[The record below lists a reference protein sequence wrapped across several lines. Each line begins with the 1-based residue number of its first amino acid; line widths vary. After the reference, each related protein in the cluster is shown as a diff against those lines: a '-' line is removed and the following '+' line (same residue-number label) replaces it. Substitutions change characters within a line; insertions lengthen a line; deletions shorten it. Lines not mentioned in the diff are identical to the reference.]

1 MDRPRRLPLSWRRL
15 RARLLVR
22 VFFLRLF
29 FRVRARRRRAKTSP
43 DSLTGQ
49 RPECSALGMS
59 IPRPAI
65 SREDALERIERLR
78 QELAW
83 LVQKYETQHA
93 TQAAS
98 DVSSM
103 VPLSYGT
110 RVRQR
115 STGWLGAVLRWH
127 HDHSKWLVRFDEV
140 GGRFV
145 GHEDLVEVGHEDL
158 VEEEQRRPRG
168 EPHPGQAQHAANRAM
183 RLQELRVHHGGGPD
197 QTSPLA
203 FFGLGLVSVSA
214 MGRSCPGWL
223 DFWERSPS
231 VAQDVPRPPGEARWR
246 GEAVPGESGAY
257 AAADPGRKPLPSGSS
272 SSHERPLTQRYSA
285 YRREYERDP
294 RDFVFLH
301 QWILELRDHD
311 ITVSD
316 PEVYMNGGTG
326 YVQVQF
332 QATWSDRGDCI
343 PVSCHA
349 TLGRVKL
356 RGPIVESVLQKI
368 LVKIR
373 SRNVPGPWTFR
384 AIAVAD
390 KDRFWRIMAKVP
402 VMVPLHTYLMGCWQ
416 RLGTGLRGEPQF
428 RDSGLAVAQYLFQ
441 DGIDGGRESCFHLD
455 LRRDAFTEVPM
466 P

>member
-1 MDRPRRLPLSWRRL
+1 MSCPKLSVEESPLGLGVAAEWGRKTGPL
-15 RARLLVR
+15 LLERLLAGRMANVWGE
-22 VFFLRLF
+22 F
-29 FRVRARRRRAKTSP
+29 AQ
-43 DSLTGQ
+43 D
-49 RPECSALGMS
+49 
-59 IPRPAI
+59 
-65 SREDALERIERLR
+65 ERLV
-78 QELAW
+78 A
-83 LVQKYETQHA
+83 
-93 TQAAS
+93 
-98 DVSSM
+98 
-103 VPLSYGT
+103 
-110 RVRQR
+110 
-115 STGWLGAVLRWH
+115 
-127 HDHSKWLVRFDEV
+127 DES
-140 GGRFV
+140 
-145 GHEDLVEVGHEDL
+145 
-158 VEEEQRRPRG
+158 
-168 EPHPGQAQHAANRAM
+168 
-183 RLQELRVHHGGGPD
+183 
-197 QTSPLA
+197 SPLA

-214 MGRSCPGWL
+214 MGRSGWL
-223 DFWERSPS
+223 DFWESSPS

-285 YRREYERDP
+285 YRRECERDP
-294 RDFVFLH
+294 GDFVFLH

-316 PEVYMNGGTG
+316 PELYMDGGTG

-332 QATWSDRGDCI
+332 QATWSGRGDYI

-390 KDRFWRIMAKVP
+390 KDRFWRILAKVP

-416 RLGTGLRGEPQF
+416 RLGTGLRDEPQF
-428 RDSGLAVAQYLFQ
+428 KHSGLAVAQHLFQ
-441 DGIDGGRESCFHLD
+441 DGADGGRESCFHLD
-455 LRRDAFTEVPM
+455 LRRDAFAEVPM